1 VSCEVVSCEFGFPT
15 FPVPSPQLPIDNPP
29 LTPYI
34 ATMEEAVHPG
44 TDSGSGYEP
53 VTVRQFTVFLE
64 NRVGRLNLLMR
75 ALEESTRIVG
85 IAIEE
90 SADSA
95 LARVICAN
103 SDAGRVLL
111 REQGFSFGEV
121 EVLIV
126 SLPRRKEPLVSI
138 CNVLLSAEINIHNAY
153 PLLICPSDSPALVIY
168 CDDSILA
175 SQLLMRKGYRIIGE
189 SDFKDFGASNP
200 GNGN

>member
-1 VSCEVVSCEFGFPT
+1 
-15 FPVPSPQLPIDNPP
+15 
-29 LTPYI
+29 
-34 ATMEEAVHPG
+34 MEEAVHPG
-44 TDSGSGYEP
+44 TESGSGFEP

-64 NRVGRLNLLMR
+64 NRVGRLTLLVR

-95 LARVICAN
+95 LARVICAS
-103 SDAGRVLL
+103 SDAGRELL
-111 REQGFSFGEV
+111 RSNGFSFGEV

-126 SLPRRKEPLVSI
+126 SVPRRREPLMSI

-153 PLLICPSDSPALVIY
+153 PLLICPSESPALVIY

-175 SQLLMRKGYRIIGE
+175 SQLLMRKGYRLIGE
-189 SDFKDFGASNP
+189 SDLKDSGGNP

>member
-1 VSCEVVSCEFGFPT
+1 
-15 FPVPSPQLPIDNPP
+15 
-29 LTPYI
+29 
-34 ATMEEAVHPG
+34 MEEAVHPG
-44 TDSGSGYEP
+44 TENGSGFEP

-64 NRVGRLNLLMR
+64 NRVGRLTLLVR

-85 IAIEE
+85 MAIEE

-95 LARVICAN
+95 LARVICSN
-103 SDAGRVLL
+103 SDAARALL

-126 SLPRRKEPLVSI
+126 ALPRKKEPMLSI
-138 CNVLLSAEINIHNAY
+138 CSTLLTAEINIHNAY
-153 PLLICPSDSPALVIY
+153 PLLNCPGGGSAVVIY

-175 SQLLMRKGYRIIGE
+175 SQLLMRKGFRLIGD
-189 SDFKDFGASNP
+189 SDLKDSADTNP